1 MVHHYVD
8 HFTYNMRWWKEDL
21 RIWMMQKSACISVW
35 TIVRPF
41 FLCFSFCTTTGFHDK
56 DIFDAA
62 AMAITGSWPCGA
74 LVAGPHASLHDGLQ
88 SEKSLMLVWKDA

>member
-1 MVHHYVD
+1 MD
-8 HFTYNMRWWKEDL
+8 DAKICLHFRLDDRAT
-21 RIWMMQKSACISVW
+21 
-35 TIVRPF
+35 F